1 MSKTSFVP
9 PSATLAVNER
19 LRRLIDAG
27 EPILHLAF
35 GEAGLPVP
43 EEVVD
48 ALTRG
53 APDNAYGP
61 VAGSASARA
70 AAAAWFGRRRLPTDP
85 DQVVIAPGSKA
96 LLWGLLAVL
105 PGDVVLPRPS
115 WVSYAAQAAL
125 AGKRVWGVPIAGDGP
140 GGVPDPAALEETL
153 AEAARQG
160 HRPGVIVVTL
170 PDNPTGTVPSPDDV
184 RRTVEI
190 AEEHGLSIVS
200 DEIYRDLAHDPAGLH
215 SPAEYL
221 PERTYVTGGLSKNMA
236 LGGWRI
242 GFVRVPEGSAGG
254 ATREALLGLAS
265 EVWSSAPAPMQHV
278 VAHVLNEPPAVV
290 AHIDRSRRLHR
301 AATLAAHSRLVD
313 AGVHCRPPTGGF
325 YLYPDF
331 EPLRPELGARGVDGG
346 DALATHLLKRFGIGV
361 LSGVA
366 FGDEPA
372 ALRCRIATSLL
383 YGQTDDER
391 RQALA
396 TADPAELPWIKGS
409 LDRLGEAVASIRTT
423 PGGTRDRATLRARC
437 GRSALRELRG

>member
-1 MSKTSFVP
+1 MSISNLVP

-43 EEVVD
+43 QEVLD

-53 APDNAYGP
+53 GPDNGYGP
-61 VAGSASARA
+61 VAGSLSARA
-70 AAAAWFGRRRLPTDP
+70 AAAGWFDRRRLPTDP
-85 DQVVIAPGSKA
+85 EQVVIAPGSKA
-96 LLWGLLAVL
+96 LLWALLTVL
-105 PGDVVLPRPS
+105 PGDVVLPQPS

-125 AGKRVWGVPIAGDGP
+125 AGKRVWNVPIAADGP
-140 GGVPDPAALEETL
+140 GGVPDPAALDETL
-153 AEAARQG
+153 ARAAREG
-160 HRPGVIVVTL
+160 ARPGVLVVTL
-170 PDNPTGTVPSPDDV
+170 PDNPTGTVPRADDV

-190 AEEHGLSIVS
+190 AERHGLSIIS
-200 DEIYRDLAHDPAGLH
+200 DEIYRDLAHEPGEVR

-221 PERTYVTGGLSKNMA
+221 AERTYVTCGLSKNMA

-242 GFVRVPEGSAGG
+242 GFVRLPEGSAGP
-254 ATREALLGLAS
+254 AAREALLGLAS

-278 VAHVLNEPPAVV
+278 AAHVLCEPPEVV

-301 AATLAAHSRLVD
+301 ATTRAAHGRLVT
-313 AGVHCRPPTGGF
+313 AGIRCRPPTGGF

-331 EPLRPELGARGVDGG
+331 DPVRPQLAAHRVDGG
-346 DALATHLLKRFGIGV
+346 DALATHLLERFGIGV

-366 FGDEPA
+366 FGDEPD

-396 TADPAELPWIKGS
+396 AEDPSQLPWIKES
-409 LDRLGEAVASIRTT
+409 LERLGDAVASIQM
-423 PGGTRDRATLRARC
+423 DRAAP
-437 GRSALRELRG
+437 ADAA

>member
-1 MSKTSFVP
+1 MSITNLVP

-19 LRRLIDAG
+19 IRRLIDDG
-27 EPILHLAF
+27 QPILHLAF

-53 APDNAYGP
+53 APDNGYGP
-61 VAGSASARA
+61 VAGSPLARA
-70 AAAAWFGRRRLPTDP
+70 AAAGWFDRRRLPTDP
-85 DQVVIAPGSKA
+85 EQVVIAPGSKA
-96 LLWGLLAVL
+96 LLWALLAVL
-105 PGDVVLPRPS
+105 PGDVVLPQPS
-115 WVSYAAQAAL
+115 WVSYAAHAAL
-125 AGKRVWGVPIAGDGP
+125 AGKRVWGVPIASDGP

-160 HRPGVIVVTL
+160 HRPGAIVLTL
-170 PDNPTGTVPSPDDV
+170 PDNPTGTVPDAEHV

-190 AEEHGLSIVS
+190 AEEHGLSIIS
-200 DEIYRDLAHDPAGLH
+200 DEIYRDLAHEPGAVR

-221 PERTYVTGGLSKNMA
+221 PERTYVTSGLSKNMA

-242 GFVRVPEGSAGG
+242 GFVRVPEGQAGR
-254 ATREALLGLAS
+254 AAREAVVGLAS

-278 VAHVLNEPPAVV
+278 AAHVLNEPPEVV

-301 AATLAAHSRLVD
+301 ATTLAAHGRLVA
-313 AGVHCRPPTGGF
+313 AGIRCRPPSGGF

-331 EPLRPELGARGVDGG
+331 EPARSHLAAHGVDGG
-346 DALATHLLKRFGIGV
+346 DALADHLLERYGIGV

-366 FGDEPA
+366 FGDEPG

-383 YGQTDDER
+383 YGKSDDQR
-391 RQALA
+391 RRALA
-396 TADPAELPWIKGS
+396 AEEPAELPWIKSS
-409 LDRLGEAVASIRTT
+409 LDRLGEAAAAIRTDQAAS
-423 PGGTRDRATLRARC
+423 P
-437 GRSALRELRG
+437 SAA

>member
-1 MSKTSFVP
+1 MSITNLVP

-19 LRRLIDAG
+19 IRRLIAAG

-43 EEVVD
+43 AEVVD

-53 APDNAYGP
+53 APDNGYGP
-61 VAGSASARA
+61 VAGSSRARTA
-70 AAAAWFGRRRLPTDP
+70 AAGWFDRRRLPTDP
-85 DQVVIAPGSKA
+85 EQVVIAPGSKA
-96 LLWGLLAVL
+96 LLWALLAVL
-105 PGDVVLPRPS
+105 PGDVVLPQPS

-125 AGKRVWGVPIAGDGP
+125 AGKRVWGVPIAADGP

-153 AEAARQG
+153 REAARQG
-160 HRPGVIVVTL
+160 ARPGVIVLTL
-170 PDNPTGTVPSPDDV
+170 PDNPTGTVPDADHV

-190 AEEHGLSIVS
+190 AQEHGLSIIS
-200 DEIYRDLAHDPAGLH
+200 DEIYRDLAHEPGAVS

-221 PERTYVTGGLSKNMA
+221 PERTYITSGLSKNMA

-242 GFVRVPEGSAGG
+242 GFVRLPEGAAGSA
-254 ATREALLGLAS
+254 AREALVGLAS

-278 VAHVLNEPPAVV
+278 AAHVLNEPPEVV

-301 AATLAAHSRLVD
+301 AITLAAHGRLVS
-313 AGVHCRPPTGGF
+313 AGMRCRPPTGGF

-331 EPLRPELGARGVDGG
+331 EPVRPQLAAHRVDGG
-346 DALATHLLKRFGIGV
+346 DALAIYLLERFGIGV

-366 FGDEPA
+366 FGDERD

-383 YGQTDDER
+383 YGETDEER

-396 TADPAELPWIKGS
+396 AEDPAGLPWIKSS
-409 LDRLGEAVASIRTT
+409 LDRLGEAVV
-423 PGGTRDRATLRARC
+423 
-437 GRSALRELRG
+437 ALHADDAAPVGAGHEG